1 MTNKLQQAANA
12 LYTKLL
18 DMAAGGR
25 LTQAEM
31 IAVLAEVEK
40 MVARANK

>member
-1 MTNKLQQAANA
+1 MDKNLKQAANELHA
-12 LYTKLL
+12 KLM
-18 DMAAGGR
+18 DMAHDDR

-40 MVARANK
+40 MVARAK